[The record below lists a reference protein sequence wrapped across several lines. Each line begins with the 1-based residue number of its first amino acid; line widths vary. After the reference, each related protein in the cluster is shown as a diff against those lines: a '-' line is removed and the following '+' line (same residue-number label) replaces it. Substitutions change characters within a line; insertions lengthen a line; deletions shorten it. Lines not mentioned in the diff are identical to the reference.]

1 MATLFTRNVCGCLAS
16 FVVIKGRCRDLHKHW
31 QAGSD
36 CWGTRRWGNSVAVAF
51 LSLLWTS
58 GNSYN
63 SQKTMLFI
71 WFLCGLLWGWN
82 IHFLSSFSAVWKDL
96 TVALRCG
103 GRSTPS
109 GIACYGHLDVGRRS
123 TSSSSSFYPNS
134 YESMSTTSSCISNI
148 SGCLASFL
156 IRKGRY
162 CDPSQHKQETSCSI
176 VREDSQN
183 NLTASSSRYQQYR
196 MRLEDVNFRVLQ
208 RRCIQWP
215 RSRGTGK
222 FSSWS
227 RA

>member
-1 MATLFTRNVCGCLAS
+1 MVARKPCFSYDFCVDSCGDGISTFSLPFQPC
-16 FVVIKGRCRDLHKHW
+16 GR
-31 QAGSD
+31 
-36 CWGTRRWGNSVAVAF
+36 
-51 LSLLWTS
+51 
-58 GNSYN
+58 
-63 SQKTMLFI
+63 I
-71 WFLCGLLWGWN
+71 WWSLCG
-82 IHFLSSFSAVWKDL
+82 VE
-96 TVALRCG
+96 VAQLHLVL
-103 GRSTPS
+103 
-109 GIACYGHLDVGRRS
+109 ACYGHLDVGRRS

-176 VREDSQN
+176 VRDNSQN
-183 NLTASSSRYQQYR
+183 SLIASWSRYQEYC
-196 MRLEDVNFRVLQ
+196 MRLGNVDFRTLQ
-208 RRCIQWP
+208 RRCIQWL